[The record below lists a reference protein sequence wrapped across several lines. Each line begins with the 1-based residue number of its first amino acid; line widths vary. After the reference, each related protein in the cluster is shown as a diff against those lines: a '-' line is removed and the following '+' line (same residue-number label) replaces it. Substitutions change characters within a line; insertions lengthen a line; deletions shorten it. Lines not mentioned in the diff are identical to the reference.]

1 MAISRVGGIDVVEVD
16 GERLSI
22 LDSIITR
29 LHDYCDF
36 AVTKDE
42 RSRPDS
48 LRQLL
53 EDLRAAR
60 NTIPR
65 DLEIRRGDDARP
77 GRQRDIEAIAKAV
90 NALYMAVWSR
100 LLFLRGARG
109 LAKERS
115 MLLEDIVVI
124 EAAVPTTE
132 QLERIERNRR
142 YLERC
147 VDYKLRQI
155 ERVRAL
161 RNQGKRS
168 KIKSVA

>member
-1 MAISRVGGIDVVEVD
+1 MDP
-16 GERLSI
+16 I
-22 LDSIITR
+22 L
-29 LHDYCDF
+29 
-36 AVTKDE
+36 K
-42 RSRPDS
+42 
-48 LRQLL
+48 L
-53 EDLRAAR
+53 EDLLKTVKVGSTPSVAVAAGHDPD
-60 NTIPR
+60 TI
-65 DLEIRRGDDARP
+65 L
-77 GRQRDIEAIAKAV
+77 AIAKAV

-115 MLLEDIVVI
+115 MLLEDIDVI